1 MLKILAAVAALA
13 FPSVALAQAPEPEPI
28 QVMVLGVPH
37 LDNPG
42 RDVNNARIDPV
53 TTPDKQ
59 AQLAQIA
66 EDLARFR
73 PTAIAIERVAPD
85 PSTMVDPRFAEYQP
99 DWLLSQPDE
108 RVQIGYRLAALA
120 GVKSQTT

>member
-85 PSTMVDPRFAEYQP
+85 PSTMVDPRSFSSTA
-99 DWLLSQPDE
+99 
-108 RVQIGYRLAALA
+108 
-120 GVKSQTT
+120 